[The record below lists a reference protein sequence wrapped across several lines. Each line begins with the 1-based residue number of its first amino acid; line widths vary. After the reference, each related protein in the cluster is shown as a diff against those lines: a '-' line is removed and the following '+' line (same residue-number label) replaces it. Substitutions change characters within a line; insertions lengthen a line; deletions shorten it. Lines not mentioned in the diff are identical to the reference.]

1 MTTEKKLFFRLLPS
15 AISFRL
21 YPRSLN
27 QKTLMDIESLLEK
40 YLADRLTP
48 DEVPH
53 FLAAMRQPASRE
65 VLYKLIDQ
73 RLQDKSAQGLS
84 DPATVSEMFRLAL
97 QKAAQAEPAA
107 PSASIIE
114 MDVPSHRRL
123 FRRLAV
129 AALILLSIGAGGY
142 LFWRSHTHSD
152 LVNARQSV
160 PVLAHDA
167 APGNNKAQLTLD
179 DGRTITLDSAQ
190 NGVLASQ
197 THTTVVKLDN
207 GRIGYRADQAESP
220 ATVAFNILTTP
231 RGGQYQLSL
240 PDGSQVWLNAASS
253 IRYPTAFIGKERRV
267 TITGEAYFEI
277 TPDPSMPFIVDVSS
291 SATDPK
297 NDLQVQVLGTHF
309 NVDAYTEDS
318 SVNTTLLEGAVRVTR
333 GASAQT
339 LSPGQALLA
348 HAQGRLQLVTDA
360 NVRKAIAWKN
370 GRFLFQND
378 DITTI
383 TRQLSRWYDIDF
395 QFEGTIA
402 DHYTGQISRQVN
414 ISRVLKMLEAAG
426 GISFSVDGKVVRVS
440 PAAR

>member
-1 MTTEKKLFFRLLPS
+1 
-15 AISFRL
+15 
-21 YPRSLN
+21 
-27 QKTLMDIESLLEK
+27 MDIESLLEK

-48 DEVPH
+48 GEVPD
-53 FLAAMRQPASRE
+53 FLAAMRQPASRD
-65 VLYKLIDQ
+65 VLYKLIDRQ
-73 RLQDKSAQGLS
+73 LQEKSAQGLS
-84 DPATVSEMFRLAL
+84 SPATVSEMFRLAL
-97 QKAAQAEPAA
+97 QKAAEAEPSA
-107 PSASIIE
+107 PPASIID
-114 MDVPSHRRL
+114 MDVPSHRLL

-129 AALILLSIGAGGY
+129 AALILLSISAGGY
-142 LFWRSHTHSD
+142 LFWRSRTHSD
-152 LVNARQSV
+152 LVNSKQPI

-167 APGNNKAQLTLD
+167 TPGNNKAQLTLG

-197 THTTVVKLDN
+197 THTTIIKLDN

-220 ATVAFNILTTP
+220 ATVAFNTLTTP

-277 TPDPSMPFIVDVSS
+277 TPDRAMPFIVDIRPST
-291 SATDPK
+291 TDPK

-309 NVDAYTEDS
+309 NIDAYTEDS

-348 HAQGRLQLVTDA
+348 HAQGRLQLVPDA
-360 NVRKAIAWKN
+360 DVRKAIAWKN
-370 GRFLFQND
+370 GRFFFQDD
-378 DITTI
+378 DITAI

-395 QFEGTIA
+395 QFEGAIT

-414 ISRVLKMLEAAG
+414 MSRVLKMLEAAG
-426 GISFSVDGKVVRVS
+426 GISFSVEGKVVRVS

>member
-21 YPRSLN
+21 YSRSLN

-107 PSASIIE
+107 PSASIID
-114 MDVPSHRRL
+114 MDIPSHRRL

-220 ATVAFNILTTP
+220 ATVAFNTLTTP
-231 RGGQYQLSL
+231 RSGQYQLSL

>member
-1 MTTEKKLFFRLLPS
+1 
-15 AISFRL
+15 
-21 YPRSLN
+21 
-27 QKTLMDIESLLEK
+27 MDIESLLEK

-48 DEVPH
+48 GEVPD
-53 FLAAMRQPASRE
+53 FLAAMRQPASRD
-65 VLYKLIDQ
+65 VLYKLIDRQ
-73 RLQDKSAQGLS
+73 LQEKSAQGLS
-84 DPATVSEMFRLAL
+84 SPATVSEMFRLAL
-97 QKAAQAEPAA
+97 QKAAEAEPSA
-107 PSASIIE
+107 PPASIID
-114 MDVPSHRRL
+114 MDVPSHRLL

-129 AALILLSIGAGGY
+129 AALILLSISAGGY
-142 LFWRSHTHSD
+142 LFWRSRTHSD
-152 LVNARQSV
+152 LVNSKQPI

-167 APGNNKAQLTLD
+167 TPGNNKAQLTLG

-197 THTTVVKLDN
+197 THTTIIKLDK

-220 ATVAFNILTTP
+220 ATVAFNTLTTP

-277 TPDPSMPFIVDVSS
+277 TPDRAMPFIVDIRPST
-291 SATDPK
+291 TDPK

-309 NVDAYTEDS
+309 NIDAYTEDS

-348 HAQGRLQLVTDA
+348 HAQGRLQLVPDA
-360 NVRKAIAWKN
+360 DVRKAIAWKN
-370 GRFLFQND
+370 GRFFFQDD
-378 DITTI
+378 DITAI

-395 QFEGTIA
+395 QFEGAIT

-414 ISRVLKMLEAAG
+414 MSRVLKMLEAAG
-426 GISFSVDGKVVRVS
+426 GISFSVEGKVVRVS

>member
-1 MTTEKKLFFRLLPS
+1 
-15 AISFRL
+15 
-21 YPRSLN
+21 
-27 QKTLMDIESLLEK
+27 MDIESLLEK

-48 DEVPH
+48 GEVPD
-53 FLAAMRQPASRE
+53 FLAAMRQPASRD
-65 VLYKLIDQ
+65 VLYKLIDRQ
-73 RLQDKSAQGLS
+73 LQEKSAQGLS
-84 DPATVSEMFRLAL
+84 NPATVSEMFRLAL
-97 QKAAQAEPAA
+97 QKAAEAEPSA
-107 PSASIIE
+107 PPASIID
-114 MDVPSHRRL
+114 MDVPSHRLL

-129 AALILLSIGAGGY
+129 AALILLTISAGGY
-142 LFWRSHTHSD
+142 LFWRSRTHSD
-152 LVNARQSV
+152 LVNSKQPI

-167 APGNNKAQLTLD
+167 TPGNNKAQLTLG

-197 THTTVVKLDN
+197 THTTIIKLDK

-220 ATVAFNILTTP
+220 ATVAFNTLTTP

-277 TPDPSMPFIVDVSS
+277 TPDRAMPFIVDIRPST
-291 SATDPK
+291 TDPK

-309 NVDAYTEDS
+309 NIDAYTEDS

-348 HAQGRLQLVTDA
+348 HAQGRLQLVPDA
-360 NVRKAIAWKN
+360 DVRKAIAWKN
-370 GRFLFQND
+370 GRFFFQDD
-378 DITTI
+378 DITAI

-395 QFEGTIA
+395 QFEGAIT

-414 ISRVLKMLEAAG
+414 MSRVLKMLEAAG
-426 GISFSVDGKVVRVS
+426 GISFSVEGKVVRVS